1 MLALSSMPILAKRTL
16 CLLLASSI
24 CLASNDAAADR
35 VRISNLS
42 DMTGPSWIV
51 GDPAIV
57 MDVFVC
63 IYRENTTGSNRT
75 YGIRATSS
83 PNSFRVTNGAQ
94 FITYTVQWND
104 GGAADPGGGTSANM
118 VHNTRLANRQNARIN
133 TDLPVNSTDC
143 NGGASPTA
151 RVRVTFSIAAMEAAR
166 SGNYTGT
173 LTLLLTQT

>member
-1 MLALSSMPILAKRTL
+1 MLALSFMPILAKRIS
-16 CLLLASSI
+16 CILLASSV

-42 DMTGPSWIV
+42 DMAGPSWIV
-51 GDPAIV
+51 GDGAVV

-83 PNSFRVTNGAQ
+83 PTSFRATNGAQ
-94 FITYTVQWND
+94 TITYTVQWND
-104 GGAADPGGGTSANM
+104 GGAANPGGGTTANM
-118 VHNTRLANRQNARIN
+118 VHNVKLASRQNARIN

-151 RVRVTFSIAAMEAAR
+151 RVRVTFSTAAMEAAR
-166 SGNYTGT
+166 SGNYTST
-173 LTLLLTQT
+173 LTLVLTLT